1 MRRAAWSLLL
11 LFVFA
16 IPWEYSLDLGA
27 PWGNAARIV
36 GLVLLLVIV
45 PAILQAGKIRRPA
58 LLQWIVLAL
67 FLWLCISAFWSIDPR
82 ATALRLPGYVQEMMI
97 VWLVWEL
104 AENETDLRQ
113 LLQAYMAGACV
124 LAVLTVANFA
134 ALALPEQA
142 RFAPQGQDPND
153 VARYLV
159 LALPI
164 AAWLAEEAPDWVNR
178 SLAIGYIA
186 AGSFAILLTASR
198 GGFLA
203 AALSLIG
210 CAVLL
215 FRRHARMGMGA
226 LLVALSFVCAL
237 WLIVPRETFLRLGSI
252 PEQLLSGDLNQRWNI
267 WAAGWHAFVRAPIAG
282 WGAGSFVLAAGLA
295 PMDTAHN
302 TALAI
307 ATEGGLIG
315 MVFAV
320 AILVVSLLALRKLE
334 GSVRIA
340 LGTAFVAW
348 LFLSLVS
355 NVQDSR
361 TTWLLLALIAV
372 AGPLQE
378 RELFAAAVRQELTRR
393 TWNAEA

>member
-27 PWGNAARIV
+27 PWGNAARIL
-36 GLVLLLVIV
+36 GLVLLLVVV

-58 LLQWIVLAL
+58 LMQWIVLAL
-67 FLWLCISAFWSIDPR
+67 FLWLCCSSFWSVDPR

-104 AENETDLRQ
+104 AETEDDLRQ
-113 LLQAYMAGACV
+113 LLQAYLAGAWV
-124 LAVLTVANFA
+124 LAVLTVADFV
-134 ALALPEQA
+134 LLVPSQQT
-142 RFAPQGQDPND
+142 RFVPQGQDPND

-159 LALPI
+159 LALPM
-164 AAWLAEEAPDWVNR
+164 AAWLVGEASDWANR
-178 SLAIGYIA
+178 SLAVGYLA

-203 AALSLIG
+203 AALSLFG
-210 CAVLL
+210 CGVLL
-215 FRRHARMGMGA
+215 FRRHARLGRAA
-226 LLVALSFVCAL
+226 LFVVLASASAL
-237 WLIVPRETFLRLGSI
+237 WLIVPRETLLRLGSI
-252 PEQLLSGDLNQRWNI
+252 PEQLSGGDLNQRWNI
-267 WAAGWHAFVRAPIAG
+267 WAAGWHAFARAPVLG

-307 ATEGGLIG
+307 ATESGLIG
-315 MVFAV
+315 LAIAL
-320 AILVVSLLALRKLE
+320 AILMATLLALRNLE
-334 GSVRIA
+334 GSVRVA
-340 LGTAFVAW
+340 LGTAFLAW

-355 NVQDSR
+355 NVQESR
-361 TTWLLLALIAV
+361 TTWLLIALIAV

-378 RELFAAAVRQELTRR
+378 REALVASVRQELSKRAWST
-393 TWNAEA
+393 EV